1 MAGVIASVSLHN
13 EKDRTG
19 VRQFANNKSNYVLP
33 EFDKTFQPVKHN
45 IFFIRSV
52 NNRDNKA
59 RLDIS
64 ISGERTTWSWS
75 SRGGLARRS
84 VRGWRRRKRSLLS
97 GVAGS
102 VARSCSWVSS

>member
-19 VRQFANNKSNYVLP
+19 GRQFANNKSNYVLP

-52 NNRDNKA
+52 NNRAN
-59 RLDIS
+59 
-64 ISGERTTWSWS
+64 
-75 SRGGLARRS
+75 RRQ
-84 VRGWRRRKRSLLS
+84 GWIFL
-97 GVAGS
+97 
-102 VARSCSWVSS
+102 

>member
-19 VRQFANNKSNYVLP
+19 GRQFANNKSNYVLP

-52 NNRDNKA
+52 NHRADRRQGWIFLYQESELLGA
-59 RLDIS
+59 GAAEEER
-64 ISGERTTWSWS
+64 SG
-75 SRGGLARRS
+75 
-84 VRGWRRRKRSLLS
+84 
-97 GVAGS
+97 GV
-102 VARSCSWVSS
+102 